1 MKKLFVMTAVV
12 LVELR
17 LWLGGHRVV
26 PAEIY
31 RFHGV
36 IGPDG
41 RDTIAGPAPL
51 RLDAVGGGPNR
62 LAVLVTD
69 PDADWM
75 GLVRGLKAHGVP
87 AVSPQAQ
94 PRHCTTRL

>member
-1 MKKLFVMTAVV
+1 V
-12 LVELR
+12 
-17 LWLGGHRVV
+17 G

-31 RFHGV
+31 RFDGV
-36 IGPDG
+36 TGPDR
-41 RDTIAGPAPL
+41 RDTIADPAPL

-75 GLVRGLKAHGVP
+75 GWCAG
-87 AVSPQAQ
+87 
-94 PRHCTTRL
+94 